1 MREKLIELLKQ
12 FEIPIMF
19 GNIEIMKW
27 TLPTDEIITAFAD
40 HLIAN
45 GVTLAE
51 QLASSSK
58 YLASSEWI
66 PVTERLPEPL
76 TQVLSYGHG
85 CFEVN
90 MVDGGVWDNEYY
102 SEYSVTHWM
111 PLPEAPKG
119 ESK

>member
-1 MREKLIELLKQ
+1 MDTSEKLIEL
-12 FEIPIMF
+12 IMHS
-19 GNIEIMKW
+19 GKVSG
-27 TLPTDEIITAFAD
+27 FARGLAD
-40 HLIAN
+40 YLIAN
-45 GVTLAE
+45 GVRLEDKQAISDQT
-51 QLASSSK
+51 
-58 YLASSEWI
+58 SEWI

-111 PLPEAPKG
+111 HLPEPPEGGLNDYLYQETKQIHLPTL
-119 ESK
+119 